1 MRGYLIDVAFPAERV
16 AIEVDGWA
24 WHLTPDRFV
33 RDRQRQNAIVNLG
46 WTVLR
51 FTWHDL
57 TGVPERVI
65 KEIRAALT
73 SRRLIAASE
82 E

>member
-1 MRGYLIDVAFPAERV
+1 TDYPVQGYRIDVAFPAQRV

-24 WHLTPDRFV
+24 WHITPGQFIG
-33 RDRQRQNAIVNLG
+33 DRQRQNAMVNLG

-57 TGVPERVI
+57 VGRPEAVLD
-65 KEIRAALT
+65 EIRAAL
-73 SRRLIAASE
+73 SPSQ
-82 E
+82 